1 MGCCGRGSSTTIPGP
16 AYPKE
21 IELSDGT
28 KVMVSSAAME
38 RTERA
43 RDTQRQRDRAKSLG
57 YTAERR

>member
-1 MGCCGRGSSTTIPGP
+1 MGCCGRGSTASN
-16 AYPKE
+16 AASVYPKE
-21 IELSDGT
+21 IMLSDGT

-38 RTERA
+38 RTERT